1 MPRRSPPPA
10 MPCQARDR
18 VPRRAA
24 NPASAPPAPVSP
36 DRQARSLAG
45 TFRMAQLHPPVQRGE
60 AAIASRL
67 IEYRIT
73 LYRGSKRF
81 RVAFLLHFERVEAG
95 AQHEHELIA
104 QHLAG
109 GTQLA
114 LETLT
119 LPQQPRLAVSAAV
132 AEGRKHQ
139 GDHRKPVEIRDKVF
153 DIAIVRPDHAGPPHT
168 PRKTFRVLEKPRSR
182 DQDRAIARN
191 LGVIG
196 HMDQRIAGNLSV
208 FNEWHRPAP

>member
-1 MPRRSPPPA
+1 MTTLRRDAPGRWRAMPQRSLPPA

-36 DRQARSLAG
+36 DRQARSLTG
-45 TFRMAQLHPPVQRGE
+45 TFGMTQLHPPVQRGE
-60 AAIASRL
+60 AAIAGRL

-73 LYRGSKRF
+73 LYRRGKRL
-81 RVAFLLHFERVEAG
+81 RVVFLFHFECIEAG

-109 GTQLA
+109 GAQLP
-114 LETLT
+114 LETMPF
-119 LPQQPRLAVSAAV
+119 PQQPRLAVSAAV

-139 GDHRKPVEIRDKVF
+139 RDHRKPVEIRDKVV
-153 DIAIVRPDHAGPPHT
+153 DIA
-168 PRKTFRVLEKPRSR
+168 
-182 DQDRAIARN
+182 
-191 LGVIG
+191 
-196 HMDQRIAGNLSV
+196 
-208 FNEWHRPAP
+208 